1 MGLPVFIYPLLIQLL
16 DDDIVSLI
24 GLTMLA
30 NPSHHNAFVVLR
42 QLCLSLYLTA
52 QCQIKLRHSPTSLAT
67 TLDYVPLA
75 RARVKDSKDDCDID
89 QLLLKFVEQK
99 TLRYIS
105 AVTLT
110 ADQNDSRQHHLHICE
125 T

>member
-16 DDDIVSLI
+16 DDDIASLI

-30 NPSHHNAFVVLR
+30 NPSHHNALAVLHP
-42 QLCLSLYLTA
+42 LSLSLYLTA
-52 QCQIKLRHSPTSLAT
+52 QCQIKLRHSPTALAT
-67 TLDYVPLA
+67 TLDYVQLA
-75 RARVKDSKDDCDID
+75 RARVKHEDDSDVD

-99 TLRYIS
+99 ILRYIQ

-110 ADQNDSRQHHLHICE
+110 ADQNDSRQHHIHTSE